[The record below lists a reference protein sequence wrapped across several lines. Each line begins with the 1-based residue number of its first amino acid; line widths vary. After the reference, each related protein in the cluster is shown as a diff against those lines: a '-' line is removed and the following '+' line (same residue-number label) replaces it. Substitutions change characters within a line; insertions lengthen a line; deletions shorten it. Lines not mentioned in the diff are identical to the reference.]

1 MRNSKSSIAVVIAER
16 SRRVKGFMA
25 HFAKCGCQQGVFIF
39 GNRSKASVSRPVY
52 SALKISSPNAFMCSE
67 KSEWNRSSGLP
78 PGTVLRHGSEAVLV
92 DI

>member
-67 KSEWNRSSGLP
+67 KIGVEP
-78 PGTVLRHGSEAVLV
+78 QLRAASRNCAKAWFGGSPC
-92 DI
+92 